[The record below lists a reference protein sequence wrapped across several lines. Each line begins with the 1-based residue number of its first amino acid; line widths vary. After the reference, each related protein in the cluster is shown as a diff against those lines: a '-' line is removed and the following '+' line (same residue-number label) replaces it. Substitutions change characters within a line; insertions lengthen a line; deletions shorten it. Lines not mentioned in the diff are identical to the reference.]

1 MLTRD
6 EVLAKLNPETLEGQI
21 RLAIAINIVA
31 SNQTPSERISRS
43 TNLTNG
49 VGFNKF
55 DADAGVDLADKAH
68 SWMKS
73 RTREKWTLT
82 NGQWNYIERLCRKYA
97 RQVTD
102 GVNLREQQRLERL
115 AAKQLVAA

>member
-1 MLTRD
+1 MLTRE
-6 EVLAKLNPETLEGQI
+6 EVLAKLDPQTTEGQI

-49 VGFNKF
+49 VGFNKY
-55 DADAGVDLADKAH
+55 DADNGVDLADKAH
-68 SWMKS
+68 RWMKS
-73 RTREKWTLT
+73 RTRDRWTLT
-82 NGQWNYIERLCRKYA
+82 DGQWGYIERLCRKYA

-102 GVNLREQQRLERL
+102 GVNAREAARLERL